1 MEITG
6 KLKLDLGFLFQA
18 DRRFKDL
25 PSYVQAIDE
34 ASTKEI
40 SVFIKTIM
48 AGAIFLDASDLHLEA
63 EENGGTL
70 RIRIDGLLQNV
81 CNFSPIAY
89 KSLVSRIKL
98 LSQMKLNIEKK
109 PQDGR
114 FTVVIENNEKPEEIE
129 IRASTLPSEYG
140 ETIVMRILNPKSL
153 IDLEQLGLRKDL
165 YQIFVEQA
173 QKPNGM
179 IIVTGPTGSGKTT
192 TLYAFL
198 KKIKTRK

>member
-6 KLKLDLGFLFQA
+6 KLELDLGFLFQA
-18 DRRFKDL
+18 DRKFKNI
-25 PSYVQAIDE
+25 PSYIQAINE
-34 ASTKEI
+34 ASTKDTSEF
-40 SVFIKTIM
+40 VKTIM

-63 EENGGTL
+63 EENGGAL

-81 CNFSPIAY
+81 YTFSFVAY
-89 KSLVSRIKL
+89 QSLISRIKL

-114 FTVVIENNEKPEEIE
+114 FTVIIENNEKPEEIE

-165 YQIFVEQA
+165 YQTFIEQV
-173 QKPNGM
+173 QNQM
-179 IIVTGPTGSGKTT
+179 E
-192 TLYAFL
+192 
-198 KKIKTRK
+198 

>member
-63 EENGGTL
+63 EENGGAL

-81 CNFSPIAY
+81 YTFSFVAY
-89 KSLVSRIKL
+89 QSLISRIKL

-114 FTVVIENNEKPEEIE
+114 FTVIIENNETGTLLLTLEIHRVNNTNVEKEVVSIQEKP
-129 IRASTLPSEYG
+129 LG
-140 ETIVMRILNPKSL
+140 ELN
-153 IDLEQLGLRKDL
+153 
-165 YQIFVEQA
+165 
-173 QKPNGM
+173 
-179 IIVTGPTGSGKTT
+179 
-192 TLYAFL
+192 
-198 KKIKTRK
+198 